1 MHNFKSVERCVYGRG
16 AFDQL
21 AGILDAR
28 RKDASDYVVFFLDDC
43 HAGKPLASRVPLRNQ
58 DLLLVENVDVEPK
71 TSKIDAYVAR
81 IKAHAGKLP
90 VAVVGIGGGSIM
102 DIAKATSLMLT
113 NPGKSEDYQGL
124 DLIKLPGVYHV
135 GVPTISGTGAEVSRT
150 AVLTGPVK
158 KLGLKCDYTYFDQI
172 VLDPDLVRG
181 VPRDQWFYTGMDCYI
196 HCVESL
202 QGTHFNTFSEA
213 YGSKALELCR
223 EVYLSDDLT
232 QDARD
237 EKLMVAS
244 YMGGLSLT
252 YSEVGVC
259 HGLSY
264 GLSYVFGTRHG
275 IANCIVFNQLE
286 AYYPEGVREFWQM
299 LAKHQITLPEGLA
312 KDWTDAQID
321 HMAQVAIRL
330 EHFWVHHFGPNWRE
344 VWNVDKIA
352 ALYRRM

>member
-16 AFDQL
+16 AFNDL
-21 AGILDAR
+21 EGILQKR
-28 RKDASDYVVFFLDDC
+28 RVQPDDFIVFFLDDC
-43 HAGKPLASRVPLRNQ
+43 HKGKPLESRVPVKPG
-58 DLLLVENVDVEPK
+58 DLVLVENVDVEPK
-71 TSKIDAYVAR
+71 TEQIDAYVAR
-81 IKAHAGKLP
+81 IKAHTGKLP

-113 NPGKSEDYQGL
+113 NPGKSEQYQGL
-124 DLIKLPGVYHV
+124 DLIKIPGVYHV

-172 VLDPDLVRG
+172 VLDPELVVG
-181 VPRDQWFYTGMDCYI
+181 VPRNQWFYTGMDCYI

-223 EVYLSDDLT
+223 DVYLDDTLS
-232 QDARD
+232 QEERD
-237 EKLMVAS
+237 DKLMVAS

-286 AYYPEGVREFWQM
+286 EYYPAGVREFWQM
-299 LAKHQITLPEGLA
+299 VEKHGIHIPAHLSR
-312 KDWTDAQID
+312 DWTEEQIAQ
-321 HMAQVAIRL
+321 MADVAIRL
-330 EHFWVHHFGPNWRE
+330 EHFWVHHFGPQWRQ
-344 VWNVDKIA
+344 VWDVEKIKD
-352 ALYRRM
+352 LYRRM